1 MSPRDKRAKQQ
12 EKQSQDAG
20 QQAAEAVAD
29 RTGVGEAKTDPDAVR
44 QDIRQTREE
53 LGDTV
58 EALAGKADVKGQ
70 AKAKAGEV
78 RERVSG
84 VTPEGAKRAAAQ
96 AGSTAQE
103 RPVPAIALAFGLGLV
118 TGWLIKRR

>member
-1 MSPRDKRAKQQ
+1 MSPRDRQAKQQ
-12 EKQSQDAG
+12 EKRSQGAG
-20 QQAAEAVAD
+20 EEAAEAVAD
-29 RTGVGEAKTDPDAVR
+29 RTGAGEAKTDPDAVR
-44 QDIRQTREE
+44 EDVRQTRQE

-70 AKAKAGEV
+70 AQAKVEET

-96 AGSTAQE
+96 AGSSAQE
-103 RPVPAIALAFGLGLV
+103 RPFPAIALAFGLGLA

>member
-1 MSPRDKRAKQQ
+1 MSPRDKQAKQQ
-12 EKQSQDAG
+12 QKPSQGAG
-20 QQAAEAVAD
+20 REAAEAVAD
-29 RTGVGEAKTDPDAVR
+29 RTGVGEAKTDPDEVR
-44 QDIRQTREE
+44 EDIRQTREE

-70 AKAKAGEV
+70 AKAKAEHV

-84 VTPEGAKRAAAQ
+84 VTPEGAKQAAAQ

-103 RPVPAIALAFGLGLV
+103 RPLPAIAIAFGVGLA
-118 TGWLIKRR
+118 TGWLVKRR